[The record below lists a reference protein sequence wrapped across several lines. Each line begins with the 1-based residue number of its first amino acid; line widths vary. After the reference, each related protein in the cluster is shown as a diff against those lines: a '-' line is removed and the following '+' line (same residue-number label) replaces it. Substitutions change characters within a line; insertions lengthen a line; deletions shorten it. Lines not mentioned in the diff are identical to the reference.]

1 LKFFFNKYIN
11 LDPSSKPPKSTTKD
25 DRLLPPTQNK
35 VATPPAPTSPKPP
48 PPPGVGWRRSL
59 LVNTNEPE
67 SVPAN
72 INVPIA
78 TRMKNKEPSI
88 DDEGDRIEH
97 DLLDIV
103 EQEQQKELQKNTP
116 PAVPMKK
123 RVAPAAQDNSLD
135 VDIESRTKLVHPGI
149 K

>member
-1 LKFFFNKYIN
+1 M
-11 LDPSSKPPKSTTKD
+11 
-25 DRLLPPTQNK
+25 
-35 VATPPAPTSPKPP
+35 
-48 PPPGVGWRRSL
+48 
-59 LVNTNEPE
+59 LVNTNEPPE

-78 TRMKNKEPSI
+78 TRMKNKEPQI
-88 DDEGDRIEH
+88 EDDGDRIEH

-103 EQEQQKELQKNTP
+103 EQEQQKERQKNTP

-123 RVAPAAQDNSLD
+123 RVAPPAAQDNSLD
-135 VDIESRTKLVHPGI
+135 VDIESKTKLVHPGI